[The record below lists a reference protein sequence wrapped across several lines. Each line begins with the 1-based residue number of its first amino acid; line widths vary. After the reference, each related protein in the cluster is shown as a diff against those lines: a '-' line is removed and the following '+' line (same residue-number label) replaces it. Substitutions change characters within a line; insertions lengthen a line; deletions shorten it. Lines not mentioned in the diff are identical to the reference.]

1 MEKKISSAFR
11 MDLSSNPL
19 NVTSSTLRLKA
30 LQRLCSNENSNYPQG
45 ILIVPGPDGRNNK
58 FAIQILKYLFL
69 ASLGKDLLDALI
81 DTEYECLEE
90 IVLLIQETSVSV
102 IWNEQIKSL
111 IGPVLFQG
119 CSHIIEYTATSK
131 EDDEIDVYQ
140 EWKCVNFK
148 RMMLESVDFGR
159 IVGIP
164 VPLGYETIQ
173 DIESWP
179 LIQSFA
185 LDSVFI
191 PVGIFTNKYNVVDIA
206 EYIDIMFRTI
216 DSYTVDNAIDIVRK
230 SIVPHSEQLISQLD
244 AHTAD
249 QRTKVTAD
257 DAVGPL
263 DMLFEFGCMEC
274 PYSPDPSLKPILY
287 FGADTNYIGSDTP
300 LKGWQD
306 KVAANSLHV
315 VYESCEPSTGM
326 RWCRTY
332 FLQRGKS
339 IEYIRDVD
347 ALVNEVIED
356 DNADIAE
363 GKDEEDSVENNV
375 AQPVE
380 VDANIPIE
388 ALRISASIV
397 NAINRLEALYV
408 KIWLGLRFVVREAF
422 SMHNDVLDAATYI
435 QQGIDDVMKGK
446 PHSVILKDI
455 PYLGLHEVVLVM
467 DEQLLVHI
475 DCLDALG
482 RIVSIEDIDEMG
494 GTIWVYVRV
503 SVSGIALGEGDNI
516 GTVAVG
522 DTFLFAPVY
531 ESVTESVAHNKFVLP
546 LISDAYC
553 VTHAVPYYRCI
564 LGNGAEEITTQR
576 LLRCTRSL
584 HMLAS
589 IGLGRPIE
597 TTGTGLLHAPVFA
610 DHPLLSP
617 LNVEFRLFTN
627 GFLIEKMYTST
638 LPILVSMSVHVSHMW
653 TIDASDFLEQSLE
666 RGGLDGSHLDLP
678 EGIVIVLQLYS
689 NKELAKKANAINNDM
704 DDVLGRG
711 KYLKYNTYNPLAR
724 AFPSLGVNNDYEP
737 QLLAFYVR
745 KSSRV
750 YPVITEAL
758 KEWKV
763 TLRIHD
769 IPNVRGAGCKIP
781 ADIIRSYL
789 TSIDY
794 WSITNDSA
802 SLYNYLAEEDG
813 VSSVESASKIIK
825 YGRRPLYTTNIPN
838 LPGFGYYLMKCF
850 HVISESQ
857 RLRNKEYVIQ
867 DGAVTTSVPTTQVI
881 FVLGYPGS
889 GILAVGNQIKSRV
902 RNTLSSEYTVHGCFI
917 DFMSN
922 KKENMHNVIKS
933 SMSDVI
939 QACKSKP
946 KTGKYTDNV
955 IVCTII
961 VIPEVYV
968 LLSDLIFNICTISH
982 AHPVCI
988 VPLLSVKLLSTV
1000 CNTITNNVGIG
1011 RETVKASVTAL
1022 CQQGLADMIIFMDET
1037 NQSKVYTQTKAM
1049 LYRIIS
1055 NDIISFRIT
1064 PVSLR
1069 LDELCI
1075 EYMVE
1080 AVEKYS
1086 KKDKSNIR
1094 NSSIILKEKALY
1106 SLRCGFTGVS
1116 AVDIPLVPRLS
1127 CNPMVLDKGLT
1138 ALKVEDN
1145 EGWDIQC
1152 VIKVL
1157 MLLFPNATC
1166 NTVFDDTWSVPKNL
1180 DNSIGLKRCITLAK
1194 VKVITNKQ
1202 YEEGRKLFNSYITQI
1217 KATKMS
1223 DVKSLI
1229 NGVVS
1234 CYGVTRLS
1242 SGKFRSGVTN
1252 SSTTSSVS
1260 TNKSTL
1266 VHIEASDSSILIRPY
1281 DDANNGGVN
1290 HLYMHG
1296 ACNDSDTSLFR
1307 DLIKQCKLF
1316 RLKTKELLR
1325 ITDLTDNVLY
1335 GIQNKYSHKPV
1346 ECWWFDGT
1354 MYVDINGNKRMLRP
1368 DINDVANAYIEVENV
1383 KIKKFNQMLELVERI
1398 CS

>member
-1 MEKKISSAFR
+1 MPSLELS
-11 MDLSSNPL
+11 DLSSNPL
-19 NVTSSTLRLKA
+19 NVTSSSLRLRA
-30 LQRLCSNENSNYPQG
+30 LQRLCSNENTNYPQG
-45 ILIVPGPDGRNNK
+45 ILVVPGPDGRNNK

-69 ASLGKDLLDALI
+69 TSLGKDLLDALI
-81 DTEYECLEE
+81 DTQYECLEE
-90 IVLLIQETSVSV
+90 IVLLIQENSVSV

-111 IGPVLFQG
+111 IGSVLFQG
-119 CSHIIEYTATSK
+119 CPHIIEYTATSK

-140 EWKCVNFK
+140 EWKCANFK
-148 RMMLESVDFGR
+148 RMMLESVNFGR
-159 IVGIP
+159 TIGIP
-164 VPLGYETIQ
+164 IPLGYESIQ

-179 LIQSFA
+179 LVQSFA
-185 LDSVFI
+185 LDSIFI
-191 PVGIFTNKYNVVDIA
+191 PVGIFTNKYNVVDIS
-206 EYIDIMFRTI
+206 EYVDIIFRTI

-230 SIVPHSEQLISQLD
+230 SIVPHCEQLISQLD
-244 AHTAD
+244 AYTAD

-287 FGADTNYIGSDTP
+287 FGPDTNYIGSDTP

-306 KVAANSLHV
+306 KVAGNSLHV

-347 ALVNEVIED
+347 ALVNEVIHD
-356 DNADIAE
+356 DIDDIDENDE
-363 GKDEEDSVENNV
+363 GESVENTEARKEEIDTN
-375 AQPVE
+375 A
-380 VDANIPIE
+380 PIE
-388 ALRISASIV
+388 SLRISGSIV

-408 KIWLGLRFVVREAF
+408 KVWLGLRFVVREAF
-422 SMHNDVLDAATYI
+422 ATHNDVLDAATYI
-435 QQGIDDVMKGK
+435 QQGIDDIMKGK
-446 PHSVILKDI
+446 PHSVILKDV
-455 PYLGLHEVVLVM
+455 PYLGLHDIILEM

-503 SVSGIALGEGDNI
+503 SVSGIVLGEGDI
-516 GTVAVG
+516 TGTVAVG
-522 DTFLFAPVY
+522 DTFLFAPVH
-531 ESVTESVAHNKFVLP
+531 ESISVASSHNKFVLP

-564 LGNGAEEITTQR
+564 LGNGAEEITAQR

-597 TTGTGLLHAPVFA
+597 TTGTGLLHTPMFA

-617 LNVEFRLFTN
+617 LNIEFRLFTN

-653 TIDASDFLEQSLE
+653 TIDASDFLEQSLDYS
-666 RGGLDGSHLDLP
+666 GLEGSHLDLP

-689 NKELAKKANAINNDM
+689 NKELVKKANTVNNDI

-711 KYLKYNTYNPLAR
+711 KYLKYNTYNPLSR
-724 AFPSLGVNNDYEP
+724 AFPALGMSSDYEP
-737 QLLAFYVR
+737 QLIAFYVR

-750 YPVITEAL
+750 FPVITEAL

-781 ADIIRSYL
+781 PDIIRSYL
-789 TSIDY
+789 TNIDCWSVTEDSSLLHNYVTEEERISSIE
-794 WSITNDSA
+794 SA
-802 SLYNYLAEEDG
+802 NKICKYGKRSLYTANL
-813 VSSVESASKIIK
+813 
-825 YGRRPLYTTNIPN
+825 PN

-850 HVISESQ
+850 HIISESQ
-857 RLRNKEYVIQ
+857 RLRNKEYVVQ
-867 DGAVTTSVPTTQVI
+867 DSVVTTSMPNTQII

-889 GILAVGNQIKSRV
+889 GVLVAGNQIKARV
-902 RNTLSSEYTVHGCFI
+902 KNTLSSEYTVHGCLM
-917 DFMSN
+917 DFLSAKN
-922 KKENMHNVIKS
+922 ENMHNVIKN
-933 SMSDVI
+933 SMNDII
-939 QACKSKP
+939 QACKCNP
-946 KTGKYTDNV
+946 KAGKYTDNI

-961 VIPEVYV
+961 VIPEVYT
-968 LLSDLIFNICTISH
+968 LLSDMVFNICNISH

-988 VPLLSVKLLSTV
+988 IPILSVKFLSSVDSSTASSK
-1000 CNTITNNVGIG
+1000 GIG

-1037 NQSKVYTQTKAM
+1037 NQSKVYHQTKTM
-1049 LYRIIS
+1049 LYRMIS
-1055 NDIISFRIT
+1055 HDIISFRIT
-1064 PVSLR
+1064 PVRLR

-1075 EYMVE
+1075 EHIVE

-1086 KKDKSNIR
+1086 KKDKSNII
-1094 NSSIILKEKALY
+1094 NSSIVLKEKALY
-1106 SLRCGFTGVS
+1106 LLRCGFTGVS

-1127 CNPMVLDKGLT
+1127 CNPMVLDKGL
-1138 ALKVEDN
+1138 ASIKVEDN

-1152 VIKVL
+1152 IIKVL

-1166 NTVFDDTWSVPKNL
+1166 NTVFDDTWNIPRNF

-1194 VKVITNKQ
+1194 VKVITNKKH
-1202 YEEGRKLFNSYITQI
+1202 EEGRRVFNDYMTQV
-1217 KATKMS
+1217 KAAKMN

-1229 NGVVS
+1229 NGIIC
-1234 CYGVTRLS
+1234 CYGAIRLF
-1242 SGKFRSGVTN
+1242 SGKFRSGASN
-1252 SSTTSSVS
+1252 SSATSSINS
-1260 TNKSTL
+1260 NKST
-1266 VHIEASDSSILIRPY
+1266 VVYIEASDSSILIRPHE
-1281 DDANNGGVN
+1281 DTDSTRINNL
-1290 HLYMHG
+1290 HIHG
-1296 ACNDSDTSLFR
+1296 ALDDSDVSLFR
-1307 DLIKQCKLF
+1307 EMVTQCKLF
-1316 RLKTKELLR
+1316 KLKTKKLLNLA
-1325 ITDLTDNVLY
+1325 DLSDSILI
-1335 GIQNKYSHKPV
+1335 GIQNKYNHKPV
-1346 ECWWFDGT
+1346 EGWWYDGT

-1368 DINDVANAYIEVENV
+1368 DINEIANSYIDLENT
-1383 KIKKFNQMLELVERI
+1383 KIKKYNQMLELVDRI
-1398 CS
+1398 TC